1 MSVSGRMAVKR
12 AKPFSDGFTL
22 LEMLLAL
29 VIFTLVSLSS
39 WQVLNTVTSA
49 RDVQADKLKRLEALD
64 YTFLILKQDIRQIVE
79 RGVRI
84 DGKVSQRAI
93 FSGEILDSEDQGLT
107 FVRAGWQNAQ
117 SRLPR
122 STLQRVYYRLNEGKL
137 QRGYDRVLD
146 QSLEADPVYRN
157 LLTGVNELKFRFY
170 YKEGR
175 GRSGSW
181 QDIMKEQG
189 WPSAIAVNMV
199 LDKEGEIE
207 RRFMIPGSFEVQHGS

>member
-1 MSVSGRMAVKR
+1 MKAERPNR
-12 AKPFSDGFTL
+12 LNQGFTL

-29 VIFTLVSLSS
+29 VIFTFVSFSS
-39 WQVLNTVTSA
+39 WQILNTVTTA
-49 RDVQADKLKRLEALD
+49 RDVQADHLKRLEALD
-64 YTFLILKQDIRQIVE
+64 YTFLMLKQDIRQIVE

-84 DGKVSQRAI
+84 DGKVSSRAI
-93 FSGEILDSEDQGLT
+93 FSGEILDSQDQGLT

-122 STLQRVYYRLNEGKL
+122 SNLQRVYYRLNEGKL

-157 LLTGVNELKFRFY
+157 LLTGVSELKFRFY
-170 YKEGR
+170 YREGV
-175 GRSGSW
+175 GKSGSW
-181 QDIMKEQG
+181 QDSMKDQG

-199 LDKEGEIE
+199 LEKEGEIE
-207 RRFMIPGSFEVQHGS
+207 RRFMIPGAFEVGHGS